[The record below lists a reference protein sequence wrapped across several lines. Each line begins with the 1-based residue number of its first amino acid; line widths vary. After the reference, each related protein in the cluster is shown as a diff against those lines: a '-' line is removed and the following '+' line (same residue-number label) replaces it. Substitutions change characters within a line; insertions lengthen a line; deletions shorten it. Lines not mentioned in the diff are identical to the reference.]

1 LRVAGSSRNATLS
14 HPSGQGNSSK
24 SGPSS
29 VISYGIGSS
38 AIVQHQTILKYANK
52 MVNKI
57 KQKLVAIAELQM
69 LFQFAL
75 KTMIWNEGFQFI

>member
-1 LRVAGSSRNATLS
+1 
-14 HPSGQGNSSK
+14 
-24 SGPSS
+24 
-29 VISYGIGSS
+29 
-38 AIVQHQTILKYANK
+38 

-75 KTMIWNEGFQFI
+75 KTMIWNEGFQFIKNMTDLIMHRNC